1 VSSYLH
7 SAARALEQ
15 ILSEMH
21 PEYDWTVSVRPE
33 HVADGHDH
41 TAPSVG
47 LEEPGAVPDDAGAIA
62 ERDAAPASGRPD
74 EDGLDEAA

>member
-1 VSSYLH
+1 MSSYLH

-33 HVADGHDH
+33 HLPEGEGD
-41 TAPSVG
+41 APAAVG
-47 LEEPGAVPDDAGAIA
+47 LHEPGAARDDSDTVFDRDTPAAPDGGDDDAL
-62 ERDAAPASGRPD
+62 E
-74 EDGLDEAA
+74 EAA